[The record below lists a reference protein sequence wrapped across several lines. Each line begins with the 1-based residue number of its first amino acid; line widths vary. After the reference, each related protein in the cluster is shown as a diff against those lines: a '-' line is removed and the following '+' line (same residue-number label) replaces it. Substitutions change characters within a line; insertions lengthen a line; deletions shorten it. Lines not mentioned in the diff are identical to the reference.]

1 LFRIELSGHLA
12 PTVTSGRVL
21 EYMYLTLNSRIM
33 ATATSNTLVQWPSE
47 LLFFTVLEPKLSIMG
62 PRLGSIA
69 LKGRIPMQTP
79 HYIALSSRGAVPH
92 LSQDIMKKH
101 TSITG
106 VHVALEDCERP
117 LAGLLAL

>member
-21 EYMYLTLNSRIM
+21 EYMYLTLNSGIM
-33 ATATSNTLVQWPSE
+33 ATLVQWPSE